1 MIIYDVYLNSM
12 HDSGTDSGSRW
23 MFYLNPKLLGR
34 CPKKIYPLS
43 NLRSFLIIFIL
54 CCSRKNN
61 ISSPGF
67 TICFPPKKKVE
78 ISCHHPL
85 VAWSMGE
92 GSSRFRLFV
101 ELLEARLEETWNW
114 KPGSSQNIIGIIG
127 FICFISLIFI
137 YLLCILFYIYICMFT
152 EFTVSTGC
160 FPHSDHWKSLLLK
173 LENMCK
179 KIESNSMLMGNI
191 CKMNNFH
198 ANVSCIVTH
207 PKNRK
212 FKPCN
217 GKLNFFII
225 LGVTVQEN
233 KSSYHILPSISIAH
247 CKSSVVCEPSKTDE
261 R

>member
-1 MIIYDVYLNSM
+1 MFPPQKKGGNFLPSSPCGLVDGRGQQPLSTIRGA
-12 HDSGTDSGSRW
+12 SGGSTGGDLKLKAWFQPEHHRHHR
-23 MFYLNPKLLGR
+23 FYLF
-34 CPKKIYPLS
+34 YLS
-43 NLRSFLIIFIL
+43 YFYLPVMHIIL
-54 CCSRKNN
+54 
-61 ISSPGF
+61 
-67 TICFPPKKKVE
+67 
-78 ISCHHPL
+78 
-85 VAWSMGE
+85 
-92 GSSRFRLFV
+92 
-101 ELLEARLEETWNW
+101 
-114 KPGSSQNIIGIIG
+114 
-127 FICFISLIFI
+127 
-137 YLLCILFYIYICMFT
+137 YIYICMFT

>member
-1 MIIYDVYLNSM
+1 MLLDLPCPTNVYGGIHIYIYVYIYKPVYNIYIYTIIYIYDYMIIYDVYLNSM
-12 HDSGTDSGSRW
+12 HDSGADSGSRW

-101 ELLEARLEETWNW
+101 ELLEARLEET
-114 KPGSSQNIIGIIG
+114 
-127 FICFISLIFI
+127 
-137 YLLCILFYIYICMFT
+137 
-152 EFTVSTGC
+152 
-160 FPHSDHWKSLLLK
+160 
-173 LENMCK
+173 
-179 KIESNSMLMGNI
+179 
-191 CKMNNFH
+191 
-198 ANVSCIVTH
+198 
-207 PKNRK
+207 
-212 FKPCN
+212 
-217 GKLNFFII
+217 
-225 LGVTVQEN
+225 
-233 KSSYHILPSISIAH
+233 
-247 CKSSVVCEPSKTDE
+247 
-261 R
+261 